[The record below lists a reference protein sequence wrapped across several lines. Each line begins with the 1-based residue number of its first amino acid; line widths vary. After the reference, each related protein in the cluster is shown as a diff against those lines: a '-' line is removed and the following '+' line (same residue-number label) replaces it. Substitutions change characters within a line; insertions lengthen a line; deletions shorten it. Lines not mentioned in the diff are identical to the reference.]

1 MPARDEVLS
10 PLLAPIPGDNPSG
23 RSVRDDPIY
32 EQIKEARRE
41 DDDADQGAWQRAR
54 KIADHGMVVKL
65 TADVLS
71 TTSKDLQLASWWTE
85 SMLKREGLVG
95 LRDGVALMRGL
106 LENFWDTLYPEIEDG
121 DPSMRAG
128 PLDFIGIKLVETA
141 RGAPLSNAKHNF
153 RQYDAAILVDSEE
166 KVRDDEERREARDA
180 FAAKGEPVI
189 ETIWAGVDA
198 TPKQWYVELC
208 ETIREITADLYAL
221 DEFGNEHFV
230 EEAPSYRRLLDALE
244 GVQRSADAL
253 LARRRLQEPDD
264 AGSGGEDNGD
274 AGAGSASG
282 GLVTASVG
290 AIPTSEADAGA
301 RVVVAARFLRRA
313 NPHEPAAYGLMRA
326 LRWRALGP
334 ADPDSRAPSAARL
347 HAPPTSERARL
358 KGYLL
363 EERHE
368 DLIDGVE
375 ELMGST
381 SGGAWLDAQR
391 WTLDSAQALG
401 DEYAPVVHVMR
412 STLRQLLAEYPGLP
426 QAMLLDDTPVANA
439 ETIAWLERSGLL
451 GGSQRAVERPQLD
464 GMPSAP
470 HRPMLERARAEVSA
484 GRLDRGVALLMADVV
499 RERSE
504 RARFLRRLEL
514 VTVLVDA
521 KRADIAMP
529 IVEELLE
536 QIESHKLDTW
546 EDGGVVAQAMG
557 LACRA
562 IDATDGNSSRRS
574 ELYLRI
580 CRLDPIAALA
590 LGGS

>member
-32 EQIKEARRE
+32 DKIREARRE
-41 DDDADQGAWQRAR
+41 DDDADQGDWKHAR
-54 KIADHGMVVKL
+54 KIADHGAVVKL
-65 TADVLS
+65 TSDVLS
-71 TTSKDLQLASWWTE
+71 TMSKDLQLASWWTE
-85 SMLKREGLVG
+85 SSLKRDGLVG
-95 LRDGVALMRGL
+95 LRDGVALLRGL
-106 LENFWDTLYPEIEDG
+106 LENFWETVYPEIEDG
-121 DPSMRAG
+121 DSSMRAG
-128 PLDFIGIKLVETA
+128 PLDYIGLKLVETV
-141 RGAPLSNAKHNF
+141 RSAPLSHAKHNF
-153 RQYDAAILVDSEE
+153 RQYDAAELVGSEAE
-166 KVRDDEERREARDA
+166 VREDELRREARDA

-189 ETIWAGVDA
+189 DTIWAGVDA
-198 TPKQWYVELC
+198 TPKQWYVDLC
-208 ETIREITADLYAL
+208 ETIRETTVDLYAL
-221 DEFGNEHFV
+221 DEFGNGHFV
-230 EEAPSYRRLLDALE
+230 DEAPSYRRLLDALE
-244 GVQRSADAL
+244 GVQRTAGAL

-264 AGSGGEDNGD
+264 AGSGGEGEGE
-274 AGAGSASG
+274 AAASG
-282 GLVTASVG
+282 GGSGLVSASVG

-313 NPHEPAAYGLMRA
+313 NPLEPAPYALMRA

-334 ADPDSRAPSAARL
+334 VDPESNAPSASRL

-358 KGYLL
+358 KGFLL

-368 DLIDGVE
+368 DLLDGVE

-391 WTLDSAQALG
+391 WALDSAMALG
-401 DEYAPVVHVMR
+401 DAYAPVVHVMR
-412 STLRQLLAEYPGLP
+412 STLRQLLSDYPGLP

-451 GGSQRAVERPQLD
+451 GGSQRTVDRPPLD

-499 RERSE
+499 RERSD

-521 KRADIAMP
+521 KRSDIAMP
-529 IVEELLE
+529 IVEELLD

-546 EDGGVVAQAMG
+546 EDGGVVAQAMV

>member
-1 MPARDEVLS
+1 MPARDELLS

-23 RSVRDDPIY
+23 RPVRDDPIY
-32 EQIKEARRE
+32 EKIKEARRE

-54 KIADHGMVVKL
+54 KVADHGAVVKL
-65 TADVLS
+65 TAEVLS

-85 SMLKREGLVG
+85 SMLKREGLPG

-106 LENFWDTLYPEIEDG
+106 LENFWDTVYPEIEDG

-128 PLDFIGIKLVETA
+128 PLDFIGIKLVETV
-141 RGAPLSNAKHNF
+141 RSAPLSNAKHNF
-153 RQYDAAILVDSEE
+153 RQYDAAALVGSE
-166 KVRDDEERREARDA
+166 DELREDELRREARDA

-198 TPKQWYVELC
+198 TPKQWYVDLSQ
-208 ETIREITADLYAL
+208 TIRETTADLYAL

-230 EEAPSYRRLLDALE
+230 EEAPSYRRLLDVLE
-244 GVQRSADAL
+244 AVQRSTDAL
-253 LARRRLQEPDD
+253 LARRRLQEPEDD
-264 AGSGGEDNGD
+264 GSGGEADGEAAGV
-274 AGAGSASG
+274 AGAS

-313 NPHEPAAYGLMRA
+313 NPLEPAPYALMRA

-334 ADPDSRAPSAARL
+334 ADPETNAPAAARL

-358 KGYLL
+358 KGFLL

-368 DLIDGVE
+368 DLLDGVE

-391 WTLDSAQALG
+391 WALDSAQALG
-401 DEYAPVVHVMR
+401 DAYAPVVHMMR
-412 STLRQLLAEYPGLP
+412 SALRQLLADYPGLP
-426 QAMLLDDTPVANA
+426 HAMLLDDTPVANA
-439 ETIAWLERSGLL
+439 ETLAWLDRAGLL
-451 GGSQRAVERPQLD
+451 GGSQRSVERPPLD

-470 HRPMLERARAEVSA
+470 HRPMLERARAEVSG

-521 KRADIAMP
+521 KRSDIAMP
-529 IVEELLE
+529 IVEELLD
-536 QIESHKLDTW
+536 QVESHKLDSW
-546 EDGGVVAQAMG
+546 EDGGVVAQAMV

-562 IDATDGNSSRRS
+562 IDATDGSSSRRS